1 MCGISGFIDSSKTL
15 TESTLSNMSK
25 VISYRGPDSSDK
37 ILLVNKFANVGMA
50 HNRLSILDLTSAG
63 KQPMEFNGAYIC
75 YNGEV
80 YNYQDIRLE
89 LINYGYDFITNTDTE
104 VILKAFDKWG
114 VKCVER
120 FVGMFSFVIYKENK
134 VFFCRDRAG
143 VKPLFYYFN
152 NKILLFASE
161 LKSIIEC
168 ELFPKELDNSGLISY
183 LKYGYIENSKC
194 IYKDTYKL
202 NPGSWMILEL
212 ESFSIKFEKYWDV
225 ENYYIANKTDLSY
238 TDVIEKTEEVLLN
251 SFKLRMISD
260 VPVGIFLSGGYDS
273 NCLAGM
279 LGSTNNYN
287 LNTFSVGFENY
298 QDNETSISKITSNY
312 IGTNHTE
319 IICSKSDIISSYDKI
334 SHFYDEPFSDLSS
347 IPSMIVC
354 EISKSSGVT
363 VALSA
368 DGGDEI
374 FGGYNKY
381 INALKIF
388 ERTKKFDFFPNE
400 ILDLFSKISSSL
412 MGQTSLSY
420 LREHIELLNKKVK
433 LINIKQPEK
442 LLEEISLIFSN
453 DEINIMLKD
462 PILAHCSNDQYES
475 SNSIVGFLDKML
487 CVDYKTYMRD
497 NILTKMDR
505 AGMSSS
511 LEVREPFLDH
521 RIIEWV
527 AMIPEEFKISNNL
540 ITKSILKDITHRYV
554 PQKFLNKKKQGF
566 GFPVLDYLDEVLN
579 TEISLYL
586 NIDYINRQNIF
597 NPVYINYLV
606 DRYKSNP
613 TKYFKKIWVLI
624 NFQVWYNK
632 WIRTDY

>member
-1 MCGISGFIDSSKTL
+1 
-15 TESTLSNMSK
+15 
-25 VISYRGPDSSDK
+25 
-37 ILLVNKFANVGMA
+37 
-50 HNRLSILDLTSAG
+50 
-63 KQPMEFNGAYIC
+63 
-75 YNGEV
+75 
-80 YNYQDIRLE
+80 
-89 LINYGYDFITNTDTE
+89 YDFITNTDTE

-114 VKCVER
+114 LQCVDK
-120 FVGMFSFVIYKENK
+120 FIGMFSFVIHKDNK

-168 ELFPKELDNSGLISY
+168 DLFPKEIDNSGLISY

-194 IYKDTYKL
+194 IYKDTFKL
-202 NPGSWMILEL
+202 NPGSWMILDL
-212 ESFSIKFEKYWDV
+212 ESFSLKFEKYWGV
-225 ENYYIANKTDLSY
+225 ENFYSLNKTHLNYSE
-238 TDVIEKTEEVLLN
+238 VIEKTEDVLLN

-279 LGSTNNYN
+279 LGSTNNYE
-287 LNTFSVGFENY
+287 LKTFSVGFENY
-298 QDNETSISKITSNY
+298 RFNETSISKLTSNH

-319 IICSKSDIISSYDKI
+319 IICTKSDILSSYNKI
-334 SHFYDEPFSDLSS
+334 SHFYDEPFSDISS

-354 EISKSSGVT
+354 DVAKSSGVT

-381 INALKIF
+381 INALNIF
-388 ERTKKFDFFPNE
+388 QRVKKYKFLPNE

-412 MGQTSLSY
+412 LDQTSASY
-420 LREHIELLNKKVK
+420 IKEHLELINKKIKLLN
-433 LINIKQPEK
+433 INQPEK
-442 LLEEISLIFSN
+442 ILEEISLIFSY
-453 DEINIMLKD
+453 DEINIMLRE
-462 PILAHCSNDQYES
+462 PILLHSVNDQYES
-475 SNSIVGFLDKML
+475 SESIVGILDKML

-497 NILTKMDR
+497 DILTKMDR

-527 AMIPEEFKISNNL
+527 AMIPEEYKISSNL
-540 ITKSILKDITHRYV
+540 ITKSMLKDITHKYV
-554 PQKFLNKKKQGF
+554 PEEFLNKKKQGF

-579 TEISLYL
+579 IEVSNYL
-586 NIDYINRQNIF
+586 NMDYIIRQNIF
-597 NPVYINYLV
+597 NPVFIENLV
-606 DRYKSNP
+606 KRYKSNP
-613 TKYFKKIWVLI
+613 SKYFKKIWVLI

-632 WIRTDY
+632 WIITSY